1 VPVPAVPILVV
12 AGALVTN
19 GQIAL
24 APLLLVSVAGS
35 LIGDAM
41 WYAAGRHYGHRILR
55 TLCRVAIEPD
65 SCVKQTENIFERW
78 GAPSLMFAKYVPG
91 FATIAPPLAGM
102 VVFTPAAGVA
112 MGLLAERLS
121 GRDVAIGIVLALAL
135 GFGLLFLSLNRSTS
149 LQATAILFGNVLAVS
164 PAMLVTLAIL
174 GVATL
179 AALAVL
185 SRPLLFATLQP
196 ELAEARG
203 VSPRLV
209 GTLFLAVTALAVAQ
223 SVQIVGVLLVFALMV
238 GPPATAQ
245 LLTVRL
251 IPGIALSAG
260 LALAE
265 AWLGIVLAWH
275 SDWPTS
281 FSIVIVSALF
291 YFVAVALRRG

>member
-1 VPVPAVPILVV
+1 MSSASTITTMLTYDFVLRAFAASGVVAMV
-12 AGALVTN
+12 AGAVGWFLVVR
-19 GQIAL
+19 GQTFAGHAL
-24 APLLLVSVAGS
+24 SHVGFAGATGAA
-35 LIGDAM
+35 LIG
-41 WYAAGRHYGHRILR
+41 
-55 TLCRVAIEPD
+55 
-65 SCVKQTENIFERW
+65 
-78 GAPSLMFAKYVPG
+78 
-91 FATIAPPLAGM
+91 APPLAGM
-102 VVFTPAAGVA
+102 VVFTLAAGVA